1 MLERTNMLNNI
12 IKILAILVLL
22 QWLVIHIDEMIFAY
36 YDAKYELEIQE
47 LHTDVYDNIEQQK
60 EKLEN

>member
-36 YDAKYELEIQE
+36 YDAKYELEIQG
-47 LHTDVYDNIEQQK
+47 LHTDMYDNIDNK